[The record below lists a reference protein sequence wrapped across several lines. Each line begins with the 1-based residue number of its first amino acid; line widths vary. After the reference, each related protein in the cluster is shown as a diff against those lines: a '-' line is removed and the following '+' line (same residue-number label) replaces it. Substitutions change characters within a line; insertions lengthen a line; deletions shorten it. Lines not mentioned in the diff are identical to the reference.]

1 MKLCSKCDLAPYC
14 SRKCQKKDWKISHI
28 LSCRE
33 SVCLRNSILVVSE
46 KYDLDDQGLQRL
58 QDISEEIE
66 QLNGYKS
73 EIDNF
78 YQIQ

>member
-1 MKLCSKCDLAPYC
+1 M
-14 SRKCQKKDWKISHI
+14 I
-28 LSCRE
+28 
-33 SVCLRNSILVVSE
+33 
-46 KYDLDDQGLQRL
+46 LDDQGLQRL